1 MGYLSCTS
9 DFFFFND
16 ALFVPVLRINQE
28 VMWWAVLAASCSLR
42 EKRALSPPRPC
53 HLQDGQQENSVL
65 NTTSQQMFALVQSV
79 QTSNWIHCH
88 VLSSAARTLGMTV
101 IKNTLVQTLI
111 KPATNYRGLVQLA
124 AAVSSVTE
132 QLSCLVNDITCL
144 GSEIAVGWWKL
155 NQHVLMFFQ
164 QTTGNLARLSVGKIF
179 FQPNRWSTESR
190 SPLCNWV
197 LW

>member
-1 MGYLSCTS
+1 MTVIIFRACGWPELYVWFLKHCLVRGCTQ
-9 DFFFFND
+9 
-16 ALFVPVLRINQE
+16 INQK
-28 VMWWAVLAASCSLR
+28 VICWAVLAVSCSLR

-101 IKNTLVQTLI
+101 IINTLVQTLI

-164 QTTGNLARLSVGKIF
+164 QTTGNLAQLSGGKIF
-179 FQPNRWSTESR
+179 FQPNR
-190 SPLCNWV
+190 
-197 LW
+197 